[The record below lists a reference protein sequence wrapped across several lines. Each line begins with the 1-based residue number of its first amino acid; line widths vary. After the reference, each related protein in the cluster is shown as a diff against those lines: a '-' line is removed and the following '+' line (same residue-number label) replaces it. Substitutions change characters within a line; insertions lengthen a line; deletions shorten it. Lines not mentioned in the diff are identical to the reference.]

1 MVVLNDGWS
10 TGPYRRPCKE
20 LWCPGPEAQQRA
32 SPPDK
37 DHAGDQEKREQMQ
50 INSCDTNSDKN
61 TGLVLHGSW
70 LKATFY
76 LMMELYLL
84 LASPCQLW
92 RKGELSTSKQLW
104 FLILRHH
111 NLQSLLFDL
120 LVGLLVDLPVDLLVG
135 LPLLVP
141 PPRWGASCRLW
152 HQSTL
157 CRSDKRTRFANPQI
171 QRAHSNRAN
180 WKTNHYSKL
189 LLWISWWGKYAKKL
203 NMPINVGHMH
213 FGLGNACRD
222 YWFAHLTLQLD
233 QKSYH
238 QQ

>member
-37 DHAGDQEKREQMQ
+37 AHAGHQEKRTQMQ

-61 TGLVLHGSW
+61 TGLVLHGTW

-111 NLQSLLFDL
+111 NLQSLLLDL
-120 LVGLLVDLPVDLLVG
+120 LVGLLVG

-141 PPRWGASCRLW
+141 PPRWGARCRLW

-189 LLWISWWGKYAKKL
+189 VLWISWWGKYANKL
-203 NMPINVGHMH
+203 NMPINVGHICTMDWVLPAEIIH
-213 FGLGNACRD
+213 TR
-222 YWFAHLTLQLD
+222 FAH
-233 QKSYH
+233 
-238 QQ
+238 